1 MRRIN
6 GAATAQ
12 QSLTGSIQYYVM
24 YASSPLAFS
33 DPDANPEGA
42 EELSRL
48 VNIQTTGEIRD
59 QSQKNFEI
67 IFQAIGLR
75 AVPSIMNDPE
85 AVEDLAAQGAPSLT
99 GEGFIWKFAIEQDN
113 IFYDYSNS
121 NPVGL
126 LISDLNGLVIDSG
139 VQLIT
144 TGGSINVEFTSMDKL

>member
-33 DPDANPEGA
+33 DPDPNPDVA
-42 EELSRL
+42 EEATRL
-48 VNIQTTGEIRD
+48 INIQTTGEIRD

-85 AVEDLAAQGAPSLT
+85 AVEDLAARGAPSLT
-99 GEGFIWKFAIEQDN
+99 GEGFIWKFATEQDN
-113 IFYDYSNS
+113 IFYNYSNS
-121 NPVGL
+121 DPVGL
-126 LISDLNGLVIDSG
+126 LISDLDGLVIDSG
-139 VQLIT
+139 VQLVT